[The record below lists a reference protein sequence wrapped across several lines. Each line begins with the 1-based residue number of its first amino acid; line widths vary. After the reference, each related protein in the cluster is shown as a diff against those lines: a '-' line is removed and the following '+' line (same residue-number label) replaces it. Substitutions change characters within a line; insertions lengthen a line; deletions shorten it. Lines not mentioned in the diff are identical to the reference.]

1 MPAAL
6 APLTSSAVSSQSYG
20 LIGTSSAPG
29 FSNRLTPGASLSSL
43 SSYNDDIAAMNEQNR
58 RMWAATHGG
67 SDAGFPVS
75 SGGAVYAAAATNPA
89 AFNTDLAEMSRQ
101 QAEMLRVQIAMQRE
115 NLMFT
120 SISNILK
127 TKHDTLK
134 NIVSNIR

>member
-29 FSNRLTPGASLSSL
+29 FSNRLTPGAKL